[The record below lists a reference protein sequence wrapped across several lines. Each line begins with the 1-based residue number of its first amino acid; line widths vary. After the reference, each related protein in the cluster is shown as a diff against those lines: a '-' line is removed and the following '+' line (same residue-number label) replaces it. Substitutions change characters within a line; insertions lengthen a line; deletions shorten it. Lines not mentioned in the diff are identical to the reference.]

1 MKLIIDS
8 SDRNKIKVGLDK
20 KIFETEAKD
29 GASQKLLSFIEE
41 VLNKNNT
48 SINQITEIEI
58 NAGPGSYTGLRI
70 GVSVAQTLGWVL
82 KIPVN
87 GKDLRKGESI
97 DIIYQ

>member
-29 GASQKLLSFIEE
+29 GASQRLLSFIEE

-48 SINQITEIEI
+48 SINQITEIEV

-70 GVSVAQTLGWVL
+70 GVSVAQTLGWFL